1 MHGLSGGM
9 VERAAWRRGER
20 GTPRAN
26 RDSGSPPGEQRHPQP
41 QARPPKRSP
50 RRGRM
55 PPGCLI
61 GCSGAWLTLAVKR
74 VPSVRLGPL
83 RSGPN
88 QRGRPGRLRA
98 LHASRRARVAPSLP
112 RAACDQEPPR
122 QKRCA
127 AHLRCLAVPRRPSR
141 RAPRSPGRRPRHRH
155 RHRPRRHLRAPCSL
169 EGAPAQASTPKKK
182 ERGRGQPAMKPPARV
197 PNVTLCDVRRSSPSA
212 PPAGTRARVTR
223 ALRPPTNRAL
233 WALSSCEPRVKQNLK
248 MGPPY

>member
-1 MHGLSGGM
+1 
-9 VERAAWRRGER
+9 
-20 GTPRAN
+20 
-26 RDSGSPPGEQRHPQP
+26 
-41 QARPPKRSP
+41 
-50 RRGRM
+50 M

-141 RAPRSPGRRPRHRH
+141 RAPRSPGRRPGHRCRH
-155 RHRPRRHLRAPCSL
+155 RRHLRAPCSL
-169 EGAPAQASTPKKK
+169 EGALAQASTPKKK

-197 PNVTLCDVRRSSPSA
+197 TNVTLCDVRRSSPSA
-212 PPAGTRARVTR
+212 PRAGTRARVTR

-233 WALSSCEPRVKQNLK
+233 WALSSCDSRVKQNLK
-248 MGPPY
+248 MGPLIEVTYVRTYVPRSVAGRLDRPPRKCDSLPAHASGVVAIGVAGDVQRAPPRACRRG